1 MHSVLEAK
9 LNFSFLQ
16 EVTMGVKGVFSVM
29 QVIVKAGVNM
39 RAPPGQE
46 LALLESAEIEGVL
59 ALVWSKTFSS
69 TDVPEDTSIVGE

>member
-1 MHSVLEAK
+1 MPWFNV
-9 LNFSFLQ
+9 
-16 EVTMGVKGVFSVM
+16 GVKGVFSVM

-46 LALLESAEIEGVL
+46 PALLESAEIEGVL

>member
-1 MHSVLEAK
+1 MPWFNV
-9 LNFSFLQ
+9 
-16 EVTMGVKGVFSVM
+16 GVKGVFSVM